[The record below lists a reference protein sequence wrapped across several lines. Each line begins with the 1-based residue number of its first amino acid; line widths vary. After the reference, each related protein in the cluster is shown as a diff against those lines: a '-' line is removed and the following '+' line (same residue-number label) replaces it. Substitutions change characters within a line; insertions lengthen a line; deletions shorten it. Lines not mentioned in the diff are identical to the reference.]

1 MSVLVT
7 GGTGYIGSHTAL
19 ELLCAGHEVVLLD
32 NYSNSSPSTLEAL
45 RVLAGREIPF
55 VEGDVCDGGLLD
67 GVFAAHGTSAV
78 LHFAALK
85 AAGES
90 VLEPLGYYANNVAG
104 TLCLLERM
112 AAHGIRTLVF
122 SSSAAVYGA
131 ASSALTEDAPTR
143 PESPYGRTKLMA
155 EQLLHDLYA
164 ADADWRV
171 SVLRYFNAVGAHPSG
186 RLGDNPSGPL
196 RNLLPVVGHVA
207 AAPGE
212 CLDVFGGDYPTPDG
226 TCVRDY
232 LHVADIARAHLAA
245 LHHLGG
251 RPQLSTHNLGT
262 GLGHSV
268 LEVIGAYE
276 RAAGRRIPYR
286 ILGRRPGDV
295 AVSRADP
302 SRARKE
308 LGWAAT
314 YGLDRICADCWRWQ
328 RSRSDGDASGNGG
341 PADPRRARRASFSF
355 SR

>member
-32 NYSNSSPSTLEAL
+32 NYSNSSPSTLAAL

-131 ASSALTEDAPTR
+131 ASSAVTEDAPTR
-143 PESPYGRTKLMA
+143 PESPAGQRHLVKRLRVKPGAGISRQRHRHRSEYWVVVRGVAEVQRAGETFILRENESAYIPAGTVHRLRNPGPDELEVVEVQVGDTLSEDDIERLEDDYGR
-155 EQLLHDLYA
+155 
-164 ADADWRV
+164 V
-171 SVLRYFNAVGAHPSG
+171 
-186 RLGDNPSGPL
+186 
-196 RNLLPVVGHVA
+196 
-207 AAPGE
+207 
-212 CLDVFGGDYPTPDG
+212 
-226 TCVRDY
+226 
-232 LHVADIARAHLAA
+232 
-245 LHHLGG
+245 
-251 RPQLSTHNLGT
+251 
-262 GLGHSV
+262 
-268 LEVIGAYE
+268 
-276 RAAGRRIPYR
+276 
-286 ILGRRPGDV
+286 
-295 AVSRADP
+295 
-302 SRARKE
+302 
-308 LGWAAT
+308 
-314 YGLDRICADCWRWQ
+314 
-328 RSRSDGDASGNGG
+328 
-341 PADPRRARRASFSF
+341 PR
-355 SR
+355 